1 MKEGALGFS
10 FSSLSLV
17 FQKPEQSTGAT
28 IRAREGLV
36 SDLLCIS
43 VSKMT
48 VEQVVGEGR
57 DQFPIGMRVL
67 AVDDDPTCLLVLETL
82 LHRCQYH
89 VTTTS
94 QAITALKLLR
104 ENKNRFDLVISD
116 VHMPDMD
123 GFKLLELVGLEMDL
137 PVIMLSANG
146 DTKLVMKGI
155 THGACDYLLKPIRI
169 EELKNIWQHVIRR
182 KKVDNKDRNNT
193 DNQEKHHQGSNETT
207 GFGNSEQKLNKKRKD
222 QNEDD
227 YEDHDENDNDM
238 DDSSA
243 QKKPRVVWSVELHRK
258 FVAAVNQLGIDKAV
272 PKRILE
278 LMNVEK
284 LTRENVA
291 SHLQKY
297 RLYLKR
303 ISCVA
308 NQQANM
314 VTALGSPDSS
324 CVRMGSVNGYGFHAL
339 SGAGQFHNPAL
350 RTLQPSG
357 MLGRLNTP
365 AGLGL
370 HGLHSPGM
378 IQLNQVQNSG
388 NLVNDQGQFQPL
400 MLPGNHN
407 GNILQGMPM
416 SLDFDQLQSNKSITC
431 IGEIPNVIDD
441 TTAFPVSSGF
451 PDVKI
456 GSSNPLLGFT
466 NKPLMLEGLPQESQG
481 GQKFGKQS
489 LISVASLDSGFP
501 SNVLDQS
508 RCSDNWSSADQSTS
522 CQSNSFQ
529 LSERFKPAS
538 QRPSNV
544 RESMSMLAFQMG
556 NNSCDVS
563 SISSLSP
570 QFQEASQPDSNNI
583 CAGQIINNA
592 PQVCGDHRHDTSY
605 VSSTVRSSVNPAIPT
620 NVAGRPLSQNMDP
633 NNPVLQRTTD
643 FSSTRQSSFVD
654 SLPLHMKNNETENS
668 ALETLMKSKEG
679 YIMGQH
685 KMQRSYIANN
695 YGYLEDI
702 AIAMAKQEPDK
713 VNSIQG
719 DFGSDAYSFRRCM

>member
-1 MKEGALGFS
+1 
-10 FSSLSLV
+10 
-17 FQKPEQSTGAT
+17 
-28 IRAREGLV
+28 
-36 SDLLCIS
+36 
-43 VSKMT
+43 MT
-48 VEQVVGEGR
+48 VEQVVGDGR

-67 AVDDDPTCLLVLETL
+67 AVDDDPTCLLLLDTL
-82 LHRCQYH
+82 LRRCQYH
-89 VTTTS
+89 VTTTN
-94 QAITALKLLR
+94 QAITALELLR
-104 ENKNRFDLVISD
+104 ENKNTFDLVISD

-169 EELKNIWQHVIRR
+169 EELRNIWQHVIRR
-182 KKVDNKDRNNT
+182 KKVDNKVRNIS
-193 DNQEKHHQGSNETT
+193 DNQEKPHQGSDETT
-207 GFGNSEQKLNKKRKD
+207 GLGNSEQKLNKKRKD
-222 QNEDD
+222 QNEEDD
-227 YEDHDENDNDM
+227 EDHDENDHDI

-272 PKRILE
+272 PKKIQE

-314 VTALGSPDSS
+314 VAALGSTDSS
-324 CVRMGSVNGYGFHAL
+324 CLQLGSVNGYGFHAL

-365 AGLGL
+365 TGLGL
-370 HGLHSPGM
+370 HGLQTPGM
-378 IQLNQVQNSG
+378 MQLNQVQNSG
-388 NLVNDQGQFQPL
+388 NLANDQAQFQPL

-416 SLDFDQLQSNKSITC
+416 SLDFEQLQSNKSITC
-431 IGEIPNVIDD
+431 IGEIPDVIDD

-451 PDVKI
+451 PDAKI
-456 GSSNPLLGFT
+456 ESSNHLLGVT
-466 NKPLMLEGLPQESQG
+466 NKPLMLEGLLQESQG

-489 LISVASLDSGFP
+489 PISVASLNSGF
-501 SNVLDQS
+501 SSHVLDHA
-508 RCSDNWSSADQSTS
+508 RCSDSWSSADQSTS
-522 CQSNSFQ
+522 SQSNSFQ
-529 LSERFKPAS
+529 LSERFKRAS
-538 QRPSNV
+538 QRASNV

-563 SISSLSP
+563 SMSSLPP
-570 QFQEASQPDSNNI
+570 QFQEAKADLQSQPDLDNG

-592 PQVCGDHRHDTSY
+592 LQGWDDRRHDTSY
-605 VSSTVRSSVNPAIPT
+605 VSRAAVNSAIPI
-620 NVAGRPLSQNMDP
+620 NVPGRPLGQNMDP
-633 NNPVLQRTTD
+633 YNLVLQRTTD
-643 FSSTRQSSFVD
+643 FSLTRQSSFVD
-654 SLPLHMKNNETENS
+654 SLPLPMKNNETENS
-668 ALETLMKSKEG
+668 ALETLLKSKDSH
-679 YIMGQH
+679 IMGPQ
-685 KMQRSYIANN
+685 KMQGSYITNN
-695 YGYLEDI
+695 FGYLEDI
-702 AIAMAKQEPDK
+702 AIAMVKQEPDK
-713 VNSIQG
+713 GNSIQG